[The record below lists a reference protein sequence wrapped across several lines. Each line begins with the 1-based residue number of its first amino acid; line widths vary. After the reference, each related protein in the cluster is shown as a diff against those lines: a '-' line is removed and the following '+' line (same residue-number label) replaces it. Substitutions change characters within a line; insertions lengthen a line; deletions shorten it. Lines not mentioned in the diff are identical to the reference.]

1 MLSQQEILKKL
12 TSFEQD
18 SKVLEPQG
26 KQMENQQRL
35 LTMRIITL
43 IMLERLMLIKE
54 EKHGGNY

>member
-26 KQMENQQRL
+26 KQMENF
-35 LTMRIITL
+35 TTEIV
-43 IMLERLMLIKE
+43 
-54 EKHGGNY
+54 NYAHN